1 MTTAAPTS
9 LDDNSVNNMLLH
21 DSANIEELFRQL
33 SSIAA
38 NYLTNIHEHPTS
50 LKEVPPIS
58 LSLPENGPGAAEAT
72 QLFLQQIKP
81 LLLAASGPRY
91 FGFVTGGGTPAAI
104 AGDWLTAVFDQNT
117 QYTHG
122 KGDASAA
129 VEQQTIQML
138 LDLFGLPQHFNGGF
152 VTGATLSN
160 FTSLAVARQWI
171 GHQYQKDIAREGLQL
186 PVKVYAAVPH
196 SSSLKALAMLGIG
209 SSQVQ
214 LVPTLPDREAI
225 DMNALE
231 SLLTSAPEEPFILIS
246 SGGTVNTVDYDDLAA
261 IVRLKEKYR
270 FWWHIDAAFGG
281 FAALSPQY
289 RHLLEG
295 WQGADSITVDCH
307 KWLNVP
313 YDSALYFTRKEHALL
328 QTQTFQNSNAPYLGD
343 PMENFSY
350 GNFGPENSRRFRA
363 LPVWFTLM
371 AYGKQG
377 YQQIVETNIA
387 QARQLGKA
395 LVASGCYKLL
405 APVRLNVVC
414 FTTSEEKGRNEK
426 LKQILEK
433 LYAGGKVFVTPTVYK
448 GTPGLRAALVNWRTT
463 EKDIQIAVDELVRA
477 CS

>member
-1 MTTAAPTS
+1 MKAANNTGT
-9 LDDNSVNNMLLH
+9 DNNQLLH
-21 DSANIEELFRQL
+21 DSNNMIELFQL
-33 SSIAA
+33 VSSISAD
-38 NYLTNIHEHPTS
+38 YLSKLDDHPTS

-58 LSLPENGPGAAEAT
+58 LNLPEKGLGAAET
-72 QLFLQQIKP
+72 TELFLEQIRP

-117 QYTHG
+117 QFTNG

-129 VEQQTIQML
+129 VEQQTIRML
-138 LDLFGLPQHFNGGF
+138 LHLFGLPQHFNGGF

-160 FTSLAVARQWI
+160 FTCLAVARQWI
-171 GHQYQKDIAREGLQL
+171 GKQFQKDIAREGLQI

-196 SSSLKALAMLGIG
+196 SSSLKTLAMLGVG
-209 SSQVQ
+209 SSQV
-214 LVPTLPDREAI
+214 LMVPTLPDREAI
-225 DMNALE
+225 DMEAFKQ
-231 SLLTSAPEEPFILIS
+231 LLAAAPQEPFILIS
-246 SGGTVNTVDYDDLAA
+246 SGGTVNTVDYDDLEAIAA
-261 IVRLKEKYR
+261 LKEHYQ
-270 FWWHIDAAFGG
+270 FWWHIDAAFGA

-289 RHLLEG
+289 RQLLSG
-295 WQGADSITVDCH
+295 WEGADSITVDCH

-313 YDSALYFTRKEHALL
+313 YDSAVYFIQKSHALL

-350 GNFGPENSRRFRA
+350 LNFGPENSRRFRA

-377 YQQIVETNIA
+377 YQQIVETNI
-387 QARQLGKA
+387 QLARQLGEA
-395 LVASGCYKLL
+395 LTAAGCFKLL

-414 FTTSEEKGRNEK
+414 FTTSESEGRNEK

-433 LYAGGKVFVTPTVYK
+433 LYAAGKVFITPTVYK

-463 EKDIQIAVDELVRA
+463 EKDIQITVDELVRA
-477 CS
+477 FG